1 MLLHPEMWPDVPPV
15 FHYQLS
21 FQSLNIN
28 HNLWDSPLYT
38 TFSLEHSSTTLSQ
51 HLSFPP
57 WAWHRRKMAALWL
70 WSMLVLS
77 SSPEPS
83 ASWKWIALTRP
94 NRTVT
99 PHCSWS
105 RAARKPSTDE
115 PWLTRVYRCQ
125 RHTHWLRQKCLCVYF
140 LTLFLMA
147 FFFPAS
153 RVSVLG
159 LPVGQQRPPGSPPA
173 RPQRSGGRA
182 GARGGDG
189 PAEKE
194 PDGQHCTHTKGK
206 RSTWCTHINPSHQKP
221 CDPKL
226 ILKEVI
232 QTPVKIFTNKKRCK

>member
-1 MLLHPEMWPDVPPV
+1 MIHAASCNSFFSSLL
-15 FHYQLS
+15 F
-21 FQSLNIN
+21 
-28 HNLWDSPLYT
+28 
-38 TFSLEHSSTTLSQ
+38 
-51 HLSFPP
+51 
-57 WAWHRRKMAALWL
+57 
-70 WSMLVLS
+70 

-105 RAARKPSTDE
+105 RAARKLSTDE

-125 RHTHWLRQKCLCVYF
+125 RHTHIDWGRSVGASVFSHSF
-140 LTLFLMA
+140 LS
-147 FFFPAS
+147 FFVFS
-153 RVSVLG
+153 VSHVSVLG
-159 LPVGQQRPPGSPPA
+159 LPIGQQRPSGSPPA

-206 RSTWCTHINPSHQKP
+206 RSASCTHINPSLQEALWSQIDTKRSNSNPREDFSHQK
-221 CDPKL
+221 KA
-226 ILKEVI
+226 
-232 QTPVKIFTNKKRCK
+232 